1 METWGVAG
9 WAAIGFNL
17 VVGGWLLTAAIRYE
31 RKIANLGR
39 EDDKARPLLSDDKAA
54 TLRAGDTVLLMPS
67 LGMTSD
73 QQKKMM
79 VLMKEIIVPL
89 RERGIEFIVLP
100 DWGQKAIVVSRGTPP
115 RAGSDGAFA

>member
-1 METWGVAG
+1 MEIWDAAG
-9 WAAIGFNL
+9 WAALGFNL
-17 VVGGWLLTAAIRYE
+17 VVGGWLLLAAIRYE
-31 RKIANLGR
+31 RKITNMDK

-73 QQKKMM
+73 EQKKMM

-100 DWGQKAIVVSRGTPP
+100 DWGQKAIVVTRGTPT
-115 RAGSDGAFA
+115 RAA